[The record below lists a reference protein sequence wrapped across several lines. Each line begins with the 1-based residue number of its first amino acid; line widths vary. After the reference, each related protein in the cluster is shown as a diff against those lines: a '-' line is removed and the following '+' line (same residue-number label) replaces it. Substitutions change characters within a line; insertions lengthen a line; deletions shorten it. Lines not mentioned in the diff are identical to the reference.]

1 LIPRIDRVGAKD
13 ENQAKAVPVKD
24 KENNRTLKDS
34 WELVSPS

>member
-1 LIPRIDRVGAKD
+1 LGAKD

-34 WELVSPS
+34 WALASPS